1 MATETRPEAPA
12 GDAYNYTAF
21 TRSSTREMSAAFRNR
36 VRVGEPAPD
45 FALTA
50 LDGTTV
56 RLADLRGQYVVLE
69 FGSIT

>member
-1 MATETRPEAPA
+1 MTTETRPDATA
-12 GDAYNYTAF
+12 GAYNYEAF
-21 TRSSTREMSAAFRNR
+21 VRSSAVGMGSAFRGT

-50 LDGTTV
+50 LDGSTV

>member
-1 MATETRPEAPA
+1 MATDARPEAT
-12 GDAYNYTAF
+12 GQEYNYPAF
-21 TRSSTREMSAAFRNR
+21 VRSSALGMSAAFRHT
-36 VRVGEPAPD
+36 VRVGEQAPD

-56 RLADLRGQYVVLE
+56 RLSDLRGKYVVLE

>member
-1 MATETRPEAPA
+1 MRPETETH
-12 GDAYNYTAF
+12 DDYNYSAF
-21 TRSSTREMSAAFRNR
+21 VRSSALGLSAAFRNT
-36 VRVGEPAPD
+36 VRVGEQAPD

-50 LDGTTV
+50 LDGGTV

>member
-12 GDAYNYTAF
+12 QEAYNYPAF
-21 TRSSTREMSAAFRNR
+21 VRSSAVGMSATFRNT
-36 VRVGEPAPD
+36 VRVGEQAPD

-50 LDGTTV
+50 LDGATV
-56 RLADLRGQYVVLE
+56 RLADLRGKYVVLE

>member
-1 MATETRPEAPA
+1 MATETRRESAPV
-12 GDAYNYTAF
+12 AYNYEAF
-21 TRSSTREMSAAFRNR
+21 VRSSAVGMGGAFRGT
-36 VRVGEPAPD
+36 VRVGDPAPQ

-50 LDGTTV
+50 LDGSTV

>member
-1 MATETRPEAPA
+1 MATETPPETTAQ
-12 GDAYNYTAF
+12 DYNYPAF
-21 TRSSTREMSAAFRNR
+21 THASTVGMSDAFRNT
-36 VRVGEPAPD
+36 VRVGKAAPD
-45 FALTA
+45 FALTT

>member
-1 MATETRPEAPA
+1 MATDTRPEAA
-12 GDAYNYTAF
+12 TEEYNYRAF
-21 TRSSTREMSAAFRNR
+21 VRSSAVGMSSVFRST

-50 LDGTTV
+50 LDGSTV
-56 RLADLRGQYVVLE
+56 RLSDLRGKVIVLE